1 MQTGGQK
8 QRPAWLRLVGLGHE
22 LAAAVVGF
30 SVVGYLVGRYFGNA
44 LWGLIIGATLGVVG
58 GLYNLVRQSLKLTR
72 EELRRGASGNGP
84 DADRG
89 A

>member
-1 MQTGGQK
+1 
-8 QRPAWLRLVGLGHE
+8 
-22 LAAAVVGF
+22 VVGF

-44 LWGLIIGATLGVVG
+44 LWGLIIGASLGVIG

-72 EELRRGASGNGP
+72 EDSQRGASGDGP
-84 DADRG
+84 DANRG